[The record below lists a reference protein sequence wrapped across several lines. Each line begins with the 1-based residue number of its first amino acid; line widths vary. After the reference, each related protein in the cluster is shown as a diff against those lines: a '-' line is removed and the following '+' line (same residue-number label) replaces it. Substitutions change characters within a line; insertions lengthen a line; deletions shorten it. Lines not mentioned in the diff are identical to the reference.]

1 MGASIFSW
9 LPKDNGVVI
18 PSPEG
23 AMLRVPKDTPEELW
37 DQTLAVMRA
46 ARILLETKPQI
57 KPYVPPGRAK
67 ISLTRIEH

>member
-1 MGASIFSW
+1 
-9 LPKDNGVVI
+9 
-18 PSPEG
+18 
-23 AMLRVPKDTPEELW
+23 MLRVPKDTPEELW